1 MSSNTNEIKKFLYEN
16 NKDIKSLTS
25 NLGISILIV
34 IILVEFFNRITNNF
48 ATIFKNYM
56 DDHRIIYGSDK
67 TNELDNYNYQDD
79 EEFNYKKLKIL
90 KSIRHIKVNNDKN
103 FEDIINYKKK
113 YNLDDDDKIE
123 ATVDKKVLSKDNDN
137 YKYTNPPNIFDFI
150 EDIFKPTQA

>member
-48 ATIFKNYM
+48 VTIFKNYM

-79 EEFNYKKLKIL
+79 EEFNYK
-90 KSIRHIKVNNDKN
+90 N
-103 FEDIINYKKK
+103 
-113 YNLDDDDKIE
+113 
-123 ATVDKKVLSKDNDN
+123 
-137 YKYTNPPNIFDFI
+137 
-150 EDIFKPTQA
+150 